1 MSAFSAPHLTA
12 LPGGGTLLAVLAAV
26 GCGLIVLLLCGPR
39 REPVDTVRLL
49 RQAEAQLLFGRRP
62 PRPRLTVRLRRRARR
77 RLDAAG
83 LDDWPL
89 SALALLS
96 LVTALLAGALAL
108 ALLGAPPFGALGAL
122 VGGALPWLLLGRQA
136 ERRGARLARQ
146 VAHMLAVTAGAAAA
160 AMPPERILTEVL
172 PAALEPPLAD
182 TLARAL
188 RPLDP
193 AHGVATVSFADVM
206 IDFDRRLGSDAFSL
220 ARLAIEDTV
229 AEGVDL
235 AAPLETIAALARED
249 LGFADE
255 VHASF
260 TLIRGTALTVFVF
273 PVAFTGLYRLVA
285 PSVVA
290 AAYADPAGWLIAG
303 AVAAVC
309 LGSYRLMTASERR
322 TARVATGPAVPAP
335 GAEDGQ

>member
-1 MSAFSAPHLTA
+1 MGVALLRVAA
-12 LPGGGTLLAVLAAV
+12 LPWIGVFGAVVPKLPATVSAGTTVA
-26 GCGLIVLLLCGPR
+26 VLLL
-39 REPVDTVRLL
+39 L
-49 RQAEAQLLFGRRP
+49 ARP
-62 PRPRLTVRLRRRARR
+62 KLDGSRASNRLR
-77 RLDAAG
+77 LG
-83 LDDWPL
+83 IVLFYTPVII
-89 SALALLS
+89 ALARN
-96 LVTALLAGALAL
+96 
-108 ALLGAPPFGALGAL
+108 P
-122 VGGALPWLLLGRQA
+122 GGAQFIEAAKYIVFPFT
-136 ERRGARLARQ
+136 
-146 VAHMLAVTAGAAAA
+146 VLAVTAGAAAA
-160 AMPPERILTEVL
+160 AIPPERILTEVL

-249 LGFADE
+249 LTFADE

-260 TLIRGTALTVFVF
+260 TLIRGPALTVFIF
-273 PVAFTGLYRLVA
+273 PVAFPGLYRLVA

-290 AAYADPAGWLIAG
+290 TAYADPAGWLIAG
-303 AVAAVC
+303 LVAAVC

-322 TARVATGPAVPAP
+322 AARAATGPAVPAP
-335 GAEDGQ
+335 GAEDG